1 MPTQLL
7 RYALQDILRYKHL
20 ASLLHSQRSI
30 IKLKPDKNQATK
42 PQSHNKRDSQPQLDY
57 SSFVTVMMWSA
68 IGISLNRCHLLIFN
82 LHENGGAGKHQIRS
96 VRMRCMYPLAQQSRQ
111 TTTKGTIPCYHL
123 SSIDTPA
130 ISSVIFSRGAA
141 CYCTKKKRQS
151 EKPYLWHQNHFF
163 TNNQSP
169 PAAIISTTTTTPSRS
184 IHRTH
189 FYRLRYCCCGV
200 RFGIYSIA
208 RSFYTRKRQRRNI
221 IIGEA
226 EEILYW

>member
-1 MPTQLL
+1 MHCRISWGTSILL
-7 RYALQDILRYKHL
+7 LSSTVKDPWLNSNLIR
-20 ASLLHSQRSI
+20 
-30 IKLKPDKNQATK
+30 TK
-42 PQSHNKRDSQPQLDY
+42 PQSHKATSKRDKPTSAWLFFIRHGDDVIRDRNIAKQMP
-57 SSFVTVMMWSA
+57 SS
-68 IGISLNRCHLLIFN
+68 HLQSS
-82 LHENGGAGKHQIRS
+82 ENGGAGKHKS
-96 VRMRCMYPLAQQSRQ
+96 EAEVMRCMYPLAQQSRQ

-189 FYRLRYCCCGV
+189 FYRLRHCSFGV
-200 RFGIYSIA
+200 LFGICSIA
-208 RSFYTRKRQRRNI
+208 RSFYTRKRRQRNI